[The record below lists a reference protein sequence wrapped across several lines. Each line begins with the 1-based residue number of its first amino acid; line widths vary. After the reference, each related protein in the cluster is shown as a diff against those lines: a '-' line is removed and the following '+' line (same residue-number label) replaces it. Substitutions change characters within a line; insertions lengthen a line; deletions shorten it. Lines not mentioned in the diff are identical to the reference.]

1 MPNVLK
7 KVGLA
12 AAVIVIY
19 FLGIREVRQEVHDF
33 YMGTI
38 LPEEY
43 GEINNQYS
51 FYSQS
56 SVSFTICSECSEY
69 GKGWLFKVPF
79 GSFWLFGAFALVLI
93 SAKRESYLILS
104 AIHLSAGIL
113 TFLFVL
119 IGKNGFD
126 VLMIGTDFIS
136 RYLLPL
142 FSLGYVAL
150 VIGQSKT
157 KSVPDE

>member
-1 MPNVLK
+1 MSNVLK
-7 KVGLA
+7 KAGLA
-12 AAVIVIY
+12 AAVVVIY
-19 FLGIREVRQEVHDF
+19 FFVIREVRQEVHNF
-33 YMGTI
+33 YMGTV
-38 LPEEY
+38 LPDEH
-43 GEINNQYS
+43 GEINDHYS

-56 SVSFTICSECSEY
+56 SVSFTICSECTEY

-104 AIHLSAGIL
+104 AIHLSAGVV

-119 IGKNGFD
+119 IGQNGFD
-126 VLMIGTDFIS
+126 ILMIGTDFIS

-157 KSVPDE
+157 KSTPDE